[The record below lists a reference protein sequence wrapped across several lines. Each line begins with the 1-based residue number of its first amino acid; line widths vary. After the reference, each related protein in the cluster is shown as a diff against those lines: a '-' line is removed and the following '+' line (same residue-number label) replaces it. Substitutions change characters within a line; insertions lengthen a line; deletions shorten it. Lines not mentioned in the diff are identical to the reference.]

1 MNSYLDIAERILE
14 AERKPLSARQ
24 ILAKAHATKAVPRHL
39 HGATQYKTMQAR
51 LSEDILS
58 KRDHSAFFRP
68 KPGTFFLRKF
78 LDDETISEEYRR
90 PIAARRRIRDLLL
103 GPALSVAKSAVGDVF
118 AHTDAVLP
126 KTICGELHDRAF
138 AYIDPKNVPDDRL
151 LIWAVC
157 VVVRGHDILTYRAG
171 KYRDDRDAFAR
182 KQTFAFSSLVQE
194 NARSLFDEDS
204 LGIRE
209 TALKSVVMDLDIP
222 LRSEIS
228 NDSEIPCELM
238 TFMRGTHPAFF
249 NSIIGVVV
257 VECPQ
262 WFEPT
267 TRRLSLNEVRWV
279 SLLSP
284 RNNTDDLD
292 PWSVLIWKHLS
303 GHASQRLTQR
313 QRDDLPH
320 PYSG

>member
-1 MNSYLDIAERILE
+1 MSSYLDIAERILE

-24 ILAKAHATKAVPRHL
+24 ILAKAYASRVVPRHL

-78 LDDETISEEYRR
+78 LDDETISEEHRR
-90 PIAARRRIRDLLL
+90 PIAARRRVRDLLL
-103 GPALSVAKSAVGDVF
+103 GPALSVEKSAVSHVF
-118 AHTDAVLP
+118 SHTEAVAP
-126 KTICGELHDRAF
+126 NVICGELRDRSF
-138 AYIDPKNVPDDRL
+138 AYVDPKKVPEDRL

-171 KYRDDRDAFAR
+171 KYRDGRDAFER

-194 NARSLFDEDS
+194 SARSLFDEDR

-209 TALKSVVMDLDIP
+209 TALKSAIMDLDIP
-222 LRSEIS
+222 LRAEIS
-228 NDSEIPCELM
+228 SDRELPCELT
-238 TFMRGTHPAFF
+238 TFIRGDHPTFH
-249 NSIIGVVV
+249 NSMIGVVV
-257 VECPQ
+257 VECPL

-284 RNNTDDLD
+284 RNNLDDLD
-292 PWSVLIWKHLS
+292 PWSVLIWKYLS
-303 GHASQRLTQR
+303 GPPAQRFMPR
-313 QRDDLPH
+313 QRDDLSH
-320 PYSG
+320 PYGS